1 MDLAAGMIGNH
12 AVHEIQELDPA
23 AALIMTSLD
32 QASGNLKGGEQG
44 RGPVTFVGMAE
55 PGQRCAIGQLQL
67 ALGALQSLDVR
78 LLVDRKYHGILGRLQ
93 VEPDNVCRLLR
104 NAGSVLIHQLRR
116 RASEISCRRRTRQI

>member
-55 PGQRCAIGQLQL
+55 PGQRGAIGQLQP
-67 ALGALQSLDVR
+67 ALGALQTCPWLEQGAWMCGFSSTANTTAFSGGC
-78 LLVDRKYHGILGRLQ
+78 K
-93 VEPDNVCRLLR
+93 
-104 NAGSVLIHQLRR
+104 
-116 RASEISCRRRTRQI
+116 